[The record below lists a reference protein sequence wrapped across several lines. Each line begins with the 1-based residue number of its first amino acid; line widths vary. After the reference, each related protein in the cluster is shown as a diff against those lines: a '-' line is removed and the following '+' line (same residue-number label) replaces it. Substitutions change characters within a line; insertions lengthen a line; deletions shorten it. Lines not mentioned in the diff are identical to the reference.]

1 MSRKEYQPIYFRIDS
16 MAWLTNGE
24 LVPVG
29 EPLTAEMIMGKTG
42 KAPKGGFDIVRVPFL
57 NTALE
62 RVCREQG
69 KVLAYLFA
77 NRNFENIVDKTNAQI
92 SQATG
97 VSRSTIVRMIDAL
110 EDEGL
115 LVQTRGKI
123 YINPRM
129 IHRGDNVRESV
140 MYTEFENIMKFCKKG
155 EYKETSTDSD
165 SDL

>member
-1 MSRKEYQPIYFRIDS
+1 MSRKDYQPIYFRIDS
-16 MAWLTNGE
+16 TAWLKDGE
-24 LVPVG
+24 VLPVG
-29 EPLTAEMIMGKTG
+29 EPLTAEMIIGRTG

-57 NTALE
+57 NTALN

-77 NRNFENIVDKTNAQI
+77 NRDYENIVNRTNEQI
-92 SQATG
+92 SKETG

-123 YINPRM
+123 YVNPQM
-129 IHRGDNVRESV
+129 IHRGDNIRESV
-140 MYTEFENIMKFCKKG
+140 MYKEYDCIMQDHRKG
-155 EYKETSTDSD
+155 KYKEESSESNLDT
-165 SDL
+165 